1 MLIDVDP
8 LYKLIFAVLVMVY
21 AFATFLFTNQD
32 IIDTATSI
40 VFFLL
45 GIVLIWEVYNI
56 DVPRSK

>member
-8 LYKLIFAVLVMVY
+8 LYKLIIAVAMIVFAS
-21 AFATFLFTNQD
+21 ATFLFTTQD
-32 IIDTATSI
+32 VIEMGTSI
-40 VFFLL
+40 LLFIL

>member
-8 LYKLIFAVLVMVY
+8 LYKLIVAVAMMVFAS
-21 AFATFLFTNQD
+21 ATFLFTNQD
-32 IIDTATSI
+32 VIETGTSVLLFI
-40 VFFLL
+40 L